1 MKSVRL
7 AQIFWFC
14 QGNKS
19 DAEECSVEDLL
30 MRAGQKRCV
39 KMAVLNLSVIPLS
52 IYFLEGR
59 FLRHIFLLLI
69 ALIIAVLGTVA
80 PASSSEAAFNDRA
93 KDMAKI
99 TGVRIGKTDGNV
111 RVVVDSERP
120 VSYRQSVL
128 SNPTRIVLDVQNA
141 WIAPE
146 SKKNVSVDSPLVSS
160 VRVAQF
166 DASTVR
172 IVVET
177 TVEKGGW
184 KIFAIEGD
192 KPRIVMDFGKSPA
205 ENMSRPAWENEP
217 AVTPIQPPAQD
228 DEEADGTYDRDQL
241 DRDLSAI
248 TGMKGRRIAI
258 DPGHGG
264 SDSGAIGPTG
274 IMEKS
279 VTMRVSRELKRLLE
293 AEGATV
299 ILTRT
304 GDTEVSPKG
313 ASATS
318 VEELQARC
326 DIANEAKADIFL
338 SIHADAFTN
347 REVKGTTAYYYTN
360 GSKQS
365 KKLAD
370 SVRTA
375 LVDSLGTVDRGT
387 QTCNFYVVKHTD
399 MPAILVEIS
408 FISNPDEEQM
418 MNSESGV
425 KKTAQGIADGIA
437 DYFG

>member
-1 MKSVRL
+1 MHR
-7 AQIFWFC
+7 
-14 QGNKS
+14 
-19 DAEECSVEDLL
+19 
-30 MRAGQKRCV
+30 
-39 KMAVLNLSVIPLS
+39 
-52 IYFLEGR
+52 
-59 FLRHIFLLLI
+59 IFLLFTVILVGLI
-69 ALIIAVLGTVA
+69 GFGSAVTA
-80 PASSSEAAFNDRA
+80 EAAFSDRA
-93 KDMAKI
+93 KDMTKVS
-99 TGVRIGKTDGNV
+99 GVRIGKTDGNV
-111 RVVVDSERP
+111 RIVIDAERA
-120 VSYRQSVL
+120 VSYKQSVL
-128 SNPTRIVLDVQNA
+128 SNPTRVVLDVQNA
-141 WIAPE
+141 WVAPE
-146 SKKNVSVDSPLVSS
+146 AKKDITIDSPLVSR

-166 DASTVR
+166 DAATVR
-172 IVVET
+172 VVVET
-177 TVEKGGW
+177 SVKKGGW
-184 KIFAIEGD
+184 KIFALDGE
-192 KPRIVMDFGKSPA
+192 KPRIVMDFGAAPTGTNQAK
-205 ENMSRPAWENEP
+205 
-217 AVTPIQPPAQD
+217 PAQEAKKPTPPVQVDETEED
-228 DEEADGTYDRDQL
+228 DEEDVQSPHDSDQL

-304 GDTEVSPKG
+304 GDTEVSEKG

-326 DIANEAKADIFL
+326 DVANQAKADIFL

-347 REVKGTTAYYYTN
+347 REVKGTTAYYYAQGT
-360 GSKQS
+360 KQS
-365 KKLAD
+365 KQLAD

-375 LVDSLGTVDRGT
+375 LIDAIGTVDRGT
-387 QTCNFYVVKHTD
+387 QSCNFYVVKHTD

-408 FISNPDEEQM
+408 FISNPDEEKM
-418 MNSESGV
+418 MNSETGIN
-425 KKTAQGIADGIA
+425 KIAQGIADGIA